1 MLIKN
6 IEVNKQLRDYLLKFG
21 GVDTP
26 ELAALRDLAASHP
39 QNEMQA
45 TAEQGQIMFFLAKL
59 INAKNALELGVF
71 LGYSTLA
78 MALALP
84 DDGKIIACDTD
95 RTNPE
100 KAIPFW
106 EKAGVMNK
114 IDLRITPALELLE
127 SLAAAGTTSG
137 AAKFDLVFVDADKGN
152 YEKYYD
158 LIVPMLNIGGLL
170 ALDNTLWKGE
180 VADYNI
186 ANEQVEN
193 FRELNKKISEDK
205 RVVHSILP
213 FADGITLITR
223 A

>member
-1 MLIKN
+1 MVIKN
-6 IEVNKQLRDYLLKFG
+6 IEVNQNLRDYLLKFG

-39 QNEMQA
+39 QTEMQA

-100 KAIPFW
+100 QAIPFW
-106 EKAGVMNK
+106 EKAGVLNK

-127 SLAAAGTTSG
+127 SLAAAGT
-137 AAKFDLVFVDADKGN
+137 AKFDLVFVDADKGN

-158 LIVPMLNIGGLL
+158 LIVPMLNPGGLL
-170 ALDNTLWKGE
+170 ALDNTLWLGE
-180 VADYNI
+180 VADYSIN
-186 ANEQVEN
+186 NGQVEN

-205 RVVHSILP
+205 RVFHSILP